1 MYKYVRIENDDFLFD
16 SKASHGAQ
24 EKNIFFQLTK

>member
-1 MYKYVRIENDDFLFD
+1 MYTQVRLKNVDFLFD